1 MWQRASIIN
10 QACKNINKIRK
21 FIIHRIALL
30 NGLKTSLRNHLNKIV
45 SIVLRHISE
54 ILRGQKNEAIQI
66 WYQTV
71 EYNSHMI
78 TYMRVIDRNMRQLRW
93 TVRDN
98 VVDLGWRGNLKFV
111 GLLNGW
117 NMPSRKYVSKILQ
130 SIIFPV
136 FMWQK
141 SFRNM
146 RYWISVGF
154 LKMSTLNESN
164 KLSSVCI

>member
-10 QACKNINKIRK
+10 QACENINKIRK

-30 NGLKTSLRNHLNKIV
+30 NGLKTSLRNHLNKIG

-98 VVDLGWRGNLKFV
+98 VVDLG
-111 GLLNGW
+111 
-117 NMPSRKYVSKILQ
+117 
-130 SIIFPV
+130 
-136 FMWQK
+136 
-141 SFRNM
+141 
-146 RYWISVGF
+146 
-154 LKMSTLNESN
+154 
-164 KLSSVCI
+164 